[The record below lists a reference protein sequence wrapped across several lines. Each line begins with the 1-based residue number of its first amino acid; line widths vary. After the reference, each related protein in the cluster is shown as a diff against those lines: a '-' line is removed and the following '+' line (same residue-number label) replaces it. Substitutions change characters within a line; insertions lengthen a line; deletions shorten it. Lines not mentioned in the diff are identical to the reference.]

1 MKINKRKWKRKI
13 ENRKSITKRCPQD
26 TNKNKKKEKMNE
38 ILISPGE
45 HIRWKI
51 IEMKGGCNPMILY
64 LLPLHNLYCGASDLW
79 MAGLKFNDDRS
90 YKSSHP
96 EHTDRL

>member
-1 MKINKRKWKRKI
+1 
-13 ENRKSITKRCPQD
+13 
-26 TNKNKKKEKMNE
+26 
-38 ILISPGE
+38 
-45 HIRWKI
+45 
-51 IEMKGGCNPMILY
+51 MILY